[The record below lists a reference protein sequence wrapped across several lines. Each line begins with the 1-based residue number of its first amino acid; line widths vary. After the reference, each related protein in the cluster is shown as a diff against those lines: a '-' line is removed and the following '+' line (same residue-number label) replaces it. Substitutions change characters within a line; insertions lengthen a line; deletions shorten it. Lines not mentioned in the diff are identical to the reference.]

1 MTPSQLTGVTTS
13 HLQSTMVGQ
22 KAFLLHPE
30 VAHDLL
36 NMIKAATEAGFKMEI
51 ASGFRDFARQ
61 RTIWNGK
68 FSGELPI
75 LDSDSQPLDKTSLS
89 DDDKVMAILRWSALP
104 GGSRHHW
111 GCDFD
116 VYARNL
122 LPPETRL
129 QLEPW
134 EYLQGHQHEFY
145 LWLKE
150 HLNEFGFFF
159 PYQKDIG
166 GVAIEPWHISHISV
180 GQQCL
185 SALTPEILRAELVQQ
200 NMHNRIAGIES
211 ILNNLDKI
219 MFTFIRNISPPPET
233 L

>member
-1 MTPSQLTGVTTS
+1 MTPSQLTGTTDS
-13 HLQSTMVGQ
+13 HLQSIMVGQ

-30 VAHDLL
+30 VADDLL
-36 NMIKAATEAGFKMEI
+36 NMITAAKKAGFQMEI

-61 RTIWNGK
+61 RSIWNGK

-75 LDSDSQPLDKTSLS
+75 LDSDSNPLEKASLS
-89 DDDKVMAILRWSALP
+89 DEDKMMAILRWSALP

-122 LPPETRL
+122 LPEDTSL

-134 EYLQGHQHEFY
+134 EYLQGHQHKFY
-145 LWLKE
+145 LWLKDQ
-150 HLNEFGFFF
+150 LNEFGFFF
-159 PYQKDIG
+159 PYQKDLG
-166 GVAIEPWHISHISV
+166 GVAIEPWHISHQSI

-185 SALTPEILRAELVQQ
+185 SQLTPELLRSELIRQ
-200 NMHNRIAGIES
+200 NDQHSIAGIES
-211 ILNNLDKI
+211 ILNNLERI
-219 MFTFIRNISPPPET
+219 VVRFISNISPPPEG